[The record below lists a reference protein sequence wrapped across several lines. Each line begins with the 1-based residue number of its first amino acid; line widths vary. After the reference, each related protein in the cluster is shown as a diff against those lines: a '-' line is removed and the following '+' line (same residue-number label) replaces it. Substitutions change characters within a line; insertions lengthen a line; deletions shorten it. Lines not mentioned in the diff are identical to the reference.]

1 MYTHILVPV
10 DLAEKDKQ
18 ASALKVA
25 ADLSKHYDARLTLVS
40 VTGGLQ
46 AEVSHSKDKYAG
58 LLAEFAAELAEAEGI
73 KVQSQVYDTP
83 DPGVEVDRKL
93 LLAIEEIGV
102 DLVVMASHRPGWTE
116 YLFNSHGGRLASHA
130 PVSVFLV
137 RDPD

>member
-10 DLAEKDKQ
+10 DLAEKNTLGT
-18 ASALKVA
+18 ALKVA
-25 ADLSKHYDARLTLVS
+25 TDLSKHYGARMTFVGVS
-40 VTGGLQ
+40 GGLQ
-46 AEVSHSKDKYAG
+46 AEVSHSREKYAG
-58 LLAEFAAELAEAEGI
+58 MLADFAAGVAAENGVD
-73 KVQSQVYDTP
+73 VQSRVYDTP

-93 LLAIEEIGV
+93 LLAIEETGA